1 MDLSVL
7 SGRGLEPELGLRCA
21 DLSQGASVARG
32 EEHRSPVV
40 KESGRKAATGPAEV
54 DSSRRVAADSIHAIA
69 IPGGYTWLHVALWP
83 VKFGLFV
90 LMWLSLLTLVVYLLP
105 ELDHLDP
112 GASPLLHDPITW
124 LHHWEVVMRDQ
135 VGGVYAGIVGHPAS
149 ADAAAVTAGV
159 SFVGR
164 QVASAFTPPPRR
176 RVPVPAK
183 AVAVAP
189 VTRVPRTP
197 SADDLVRARDKR
209 VARVV
214 GVQAALMQLD
224 AEWLSYEM
232 DLDAYY
238 LTKPLLRDPEVAE
251 TAAYQAALYELRT
264 LAESL
269 GESCTAAQLDAA
281 EQAADAALLAWG
293 EANDH
298 ALAVGVSD
306 RSPTERAAL
315 RRLHALTGQLADPST
330 PEPMCR
336 SLIEAI
342 SREMAKLTTV
352 PASWEHL
359 SRVPAL
365 EHRNPAAIAAAGQK

>member
-1 MDLSVL
+1 MLSGVEPRLVFGLPDLS
-7 SGRGLEPELGLRCA
+7 P
-21 DLSQGASVARG
+21 GASVVRG
-32 EEHRSPVV
+32 DEQRSAVV
-40 KESGRKAATGPAEV
+40 NESGRKAAIGAAETV
-54 DSSRRVAADSIHAIA
+54 SRRRVPADSIHAIA

-90 LMWLSLLTLVVYLLP
+90 VMWLSLLTLMVYMFP
-105 ELDHLDP
+105 ELDHMDP
-112 GASPLLHDPITW
+112 GASPLLNDLITW
-124 LHHWEVVMRDQ
+124 LHHWETVMRDQ
-135 VGGVYAGIVGHPAS
+135 VTGVYAAVFGHPAS
-149 ADAAAVTAGV
+149 VDSAAVSAGV
-159 SFVGR
+159 SFFGQRFV
-164 QVASAFTPPPRR
+164 SAMTPPPRR
-176 RVPVPAK
+176 RPVRSPAK

-189 VTRVPRTP
+189 VTRAPRTP

-214 GVQAALMQLD
+214 GVQAALKQLD

-238 LTKPLLRDPEVAE
+238 LTKPLLRDPEVAK

-264 LAESL
+264 LAGALHEDS
-269 GESCTAAQLDAA
+269 SDAEIDTA